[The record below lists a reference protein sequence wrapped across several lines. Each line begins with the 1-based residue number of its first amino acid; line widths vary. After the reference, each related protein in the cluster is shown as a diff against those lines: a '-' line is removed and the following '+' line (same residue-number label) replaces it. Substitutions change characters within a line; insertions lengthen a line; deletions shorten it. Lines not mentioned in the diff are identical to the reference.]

1 MPFILEGYFVKPTLL
16 RNLALVMNVKVAN
29 EARHAWF
36 VNKSR
41 VREDLGVDERLTLS
55 IDCGGLFLK
64 SCVLDESGTMHSK
77 PNRIE
82 TPYPLSPD
90 RFVETTA
97 QISSSL
103 PKSYR
108 VTVGMP
114 GMIRNG
120 VVVATPHYIT
130 TRGPR
135 TRIDPELQEIWSG
148 FDVQSAISKKL
159 GIPALVLNDAE
170 VHGAGVITGTGYEVV
185 ITLGTGLGFAI
196 FYGGKLAP
204 HFELSHAT
212 VRRGTTFDTWIG
224 EQERRRLGN
233 IFWSRRIRQ
242 LVEELRPVFK
252 WDRLYIGGGNARL
265 IRPID
270 LERLGDDVVIVPNTA
285 GVAGGVRAWS
295 LEHYYRA

>member
-1 MPFILEGYFVKPTLL
+1 MEEG
-16 RNLALVMNVKVAN
+16 
-29 EARHAWF
+29 
-36 VNKSR
+36 
-41 VREDLGVDERLTLS
+41 LTLS

-64 SCVLDESGTMHSK
+64 SCVLDDSGTMHSK
-77 PNRIE
+77 PARIE
-82 TPYPLSPD
+82 TPYPLSPE
-90 RFVETTA
+90 RFTKTMLAIASE
-97 QISSSL
+97 L

-108 VTVGMP
+108 ATVGMP

-120 VVVATPHYIT
+120 VVVTTPHYIT
-130 TRGPR
+130 ANGPR
-135 TRIDPELQEIWSG
+135 TRIDPQLQEEWEG
-148 FDVQSAISKKL
+148 FDIQSELTNQL
-159 GIPALVLNDAE
+159 GIPTLVLNDAE
-170 VHGAGVITGTGYEVV
+170 VHGAGIITGTGYEVV

-212 VRRGTTFDTWIG
+212 VRRATTYDTWIG
-224 EQERRRLGN
+224 EQERRRLGSV
-233 IFWSRRIRQ
+233 FWSRRVRL
-242 LVEELRPVFK
+242 LVEELRPVFR

-270 LERLGDDVVIVPNTA
+270 LERIGDDVVIVPNTA